1 MISVQELRQAI
12 AESQTLGTDVPVER
26 RDYFSWLNQATSN
39 HLIKAIVGFR
49 RSGKSYLL
57 KMLSQSLISK
67 GVPQTNIFYLN
78 FENDLLKEIKTV
90 SELRQ
95 IWEIYQRE
103 VADINKPIYLFW
115 DEIQL
120 VQDWE
125 KLVRAI
131 YEQGKDNLFISG
143 SNSKL
148 LSGELSSSLSG
159 RSLSLEIKP
168 FSFREYLSF
177 LQIDAQ
183 NYYSQ
188 KQKIDQ
194 AFSFYL
200 RRGGIYEQFRLL
212 PEMARTYH
220 DGLIQKIILDDIIKR
235 YRVDNVN
242 VLKETFE
249 FIRGNVTS
257 TLSLRKIVGRL
268 ENQGLNVST
277 TTIENYLRYWASA
290 YAIERL
296 TKFDYKLSRVF
307 ARSAKYYLV
316 DNSFISGRQEADE
329 KRLENLVYNELIRI
343 YGRESVFF
351 GQNENGYEVDFVVNY
366 EGKFLCFQVC
376 LRLTEENSKREFGN
390 LELAQKHLSGDGI
403 VLYLDN
409 ALNTTSSKLS
419 AQPVIEWLLLTH
431 ER

>member
-1 MISVQELRQAI
+1 MISVQDLRQAI
-12 AESQTLGTDVPVER
+12 QESQALGTDTPVER
-26 RDYFSWLNQATSN
+26 KDYFSWLSQATSN

-49 RSGKSYLL
+49 RSGKSFLL

-78 FENDLLKEIKTV
+78 FENDLLREVKTV
-90 SELRQ
+90 QELRQ

-103 VADINKPIYLFW
+103 VADIKKPIYIFW

-120 VQDWE
+120 VQNWE

-131 YEQGKDNLFISG
+131 YEQGKYNIFISG

-168 FSFREYLSF
+168 FNFKEYLAF
-177 LQIDAQ
+177 LKVDPK

-200 RRGGIYEQFRLL
+200 YRGGIYEQFRLL
-212 PEMARTYH
+212 PDMARTYH
-220 DGLIQKIILDDIIKR
+220 ESLVQKIILDDIVKR
-235 YRVDNVN
+235 YQVDNVN

-249 FIRGNVTS
+249 FVQGNITS
-257 TLSLRKIVGRL
+257 TISIRKIVGRL
-268 ENQGLNVST
+268 ENQGLKVST
-277 TTIENYLRYWASA
+277 TTIENYLRYWSSA

-307 ARSAKYYLV
+307 SRTAKYYLI
-316 DNSFISGRQEADE
+316 DNSFIEGRHEADE
-329 KRLENLVYNELIRI
+329 KRLENLVFNELIRK
-343 YGRESVFF
+343 YGRENVFF
-351 GQNENGYEVDFVVNY
+351 GQNENGYEVDFIVNKD
-366 EGKFLCFQVC
+366 GKFLCFQVC
-376 LRLTEENSKREFGN
+376 LRLTDENSKREFGN
-390 LELAQKHLSGDGI
+390 LELAQKSLGGSGT
-403 VLYLDN
+403 VLYVDN
-409 ALNTTSSKLS
+409 SLTSHSSVS
-419 AQPVIEWLLLTH
+419 AQPVIEWLLNQ
-431 ER
+431 